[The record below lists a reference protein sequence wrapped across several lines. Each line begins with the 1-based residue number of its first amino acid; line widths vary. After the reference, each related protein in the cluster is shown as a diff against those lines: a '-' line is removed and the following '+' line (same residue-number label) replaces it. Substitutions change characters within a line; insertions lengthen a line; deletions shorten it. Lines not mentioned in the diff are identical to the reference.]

1 MLSCPAKPP
10 GEKSKNFQMTPNL
23 KGLLLISSTKLPHQR
38 QTGSVYLS
46 WRPNMEILSL
56 HRLIFTFLRKL
67 EGMWYT
73 YIYTVLPLDIFPKPF
88 LTHTFPSSS
97 HELLHWEP
105 QFIVLPTF
113 CTSLLKIIMLTIPFL
128 VRIKNISRCT
138 SQRLPCLRKCLRRSL
153 TRTKCHSDICWIIG
167 NNGSTRI

>member
-1 MLSCPAKPP
+1 VLSCPAKPP

-88 LTHTFPSSS
+88 LTHTFPSPS
-97 HELLHWEP
+97 HELQRWEP

-113 CTSLLKIIMLTIPFL
+113 CTSLLKSIMLTIPFL
-128 VRIKNISRCT
+128 VRVKDY
-138 SQRLPCLRKCLRRSL
+138 
-153 TRTKCHSDICWIIG
+153 HAYG
-167 NNGSTRI
+167 NA